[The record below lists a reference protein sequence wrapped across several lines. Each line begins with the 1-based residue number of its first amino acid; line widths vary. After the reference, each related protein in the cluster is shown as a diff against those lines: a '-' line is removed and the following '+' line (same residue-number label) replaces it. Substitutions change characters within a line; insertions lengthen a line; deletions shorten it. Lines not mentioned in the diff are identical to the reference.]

1 MSMSICKFFL
11 QVDYYARIGLLQ
23 NHSTSGDALG
33 TEEAENLLQC
43 CLQDSSILDL
53 LWLAP

>member
-1 MSMSICKFFL
+1 MSICKFFL
-11 QVDYYARIGLLQ
+11 QVDYYARIGFLQ